1 MVKVVAAWMVLVLG
15 VSVGALAVE
24 GEPGMSTTPLAG
36 QASSTP

>member
-24 GEPGMSTTPLAG
+24 GEPGVRSVAVAG
-36 QASSTP
+36 QAASSR